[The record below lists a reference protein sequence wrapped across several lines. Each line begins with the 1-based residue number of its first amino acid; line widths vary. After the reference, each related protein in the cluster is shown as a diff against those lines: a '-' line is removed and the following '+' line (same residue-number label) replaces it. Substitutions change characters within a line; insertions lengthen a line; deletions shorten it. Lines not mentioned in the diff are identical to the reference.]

1 MAFIT
6 LTTEWRESDFFHGI
20 LRGRLATVC
29 PEAIAVTNA
38 SGIPPFNITHGSFV
52 IRNTFS
58 HYPEGTVHLI
68 FIHSESSEGQPHII
82 VKAKGHWFIGADNGI
97 FNLIL
102 NSPPDLVISLDNSDE
117 DDEIT
122 LFVKTAAAIIK
133 GTAPDKLGKKINGF
147 SEKVPLRATID
158 KNVIIG
164 SVIFIDS
171 YGNAITNITRE
182 IFARVFDSRDFRIL
196 IKSNKYFTEK
206 ISRHYSDE
214 PVGEL
219 VTRFNSVDLL
229 EVSINGADMCQLFGV
244 ETGDVV
250 RVEVRSPE
258 HSRGGLFNNQKG

>member
-1 MAFIT
+1 MSFIT
-6 LTTEWRESDFFHGI
+6 LTTEWREDDFFHGI
-20 LRGRLATVC
+20 LRGKLGTQC
-29 PEAIAVTNA
+29 PDVVVVTNA
-38 SGIPPFNITHGSFV
+38 SGIPPFNIMHGAFV

-58 HYPEGTVHLI
+58 HYPEGTIHIV
-68 FIHSESSEGQPHII
+68 FINSEGTSDQPHLL
-82 VKAKGHWFIGADNGI
+82 VKARGHYFIGADNGI

-102 NSPPDLVISLDNSDE
+102 NSQPDMIIGLDNPDSKDEISLFAD
-117 DDEIT
+117 
-122 LFVKTAAAIIK
+122 TAAAIAN
-133 GTAPDKLGKKINGF
+133 GTDPVKLGRKLD
-147 SEKVPLRATID
+147 SVAEKMPLRATID

-182 IFARVFDSRDFRIL
+182 IFARVFEGRQFRIL

-206 ISRHYSDE
+206 ISKSYNEE

-229 EVSINGADMCQLFGV
+229 EVSINGADMSSLFGI

-250 RVEVRSPE
+250 RVEARTPE
-258 HSRGGLFNNQKG
+258 QNRGNLF

>member
-20 LRGRLATVC
+20 LRGRLASVC
-29 PEAIAVTNA
+29 PEAVAVTNA
-38 SGIPPFNITHGSFV
+38 SGIPPFNIMHGSFV

-68 FIHSESSEGQPHII
+68 FIHSEGSDGQPHII

-102 NSPPDLVISLDNSDE
+102 NSPPDLVFNLENPE
-117 DDEIT
+117 DLDEIS
-122 LFVKTAAAIIK
+122 LFVKTAAAIIR
-133 GTAPDKLGKKINGF
+133 GTPPESLGNKLQGIA
-147 SEKVPLRATID
+147 EKVPLRATID

-182 IFARVFDSRDFRIL
+182 IFARVFDRRDFRIL
-196 IKSNKYFTEK
+196 IKSNKYYTEK

-219 VTRFNSVDLL
+219 VTRFNSVELL

-250 RVEVRSPE
+250 RVEARSPE
-258 HSRGGLFNNQKG
+258 QGRGGLFNSHNG

>member
-6 LTTEWRESDFFHGI
+6 LTTEWRDNDFFHGI
-20 LRGRLATVC
+20 LRGKLSASC
-29 PEAIAVTNA
+29 PEAAIVTNA
-38 SGIPPFNITHGSFV
+38 SGIPPFNIMHGAFV

-68 FIHSESSEGQPHII
+68 FISSEGSGDQPTLL
-82 VKAKGHWFIGADNGI
+82 VKAKGHYFIGADNGI

-102 NSPPDLVISLDNSDE
+102 NSPPEIVIGLDNNDSSDEISL
-117 DDEIT
+117 
-122 LFVKTAAAIIK
+122 FVRTAASVIR
-133 GTAPDKLGKKINGF
+133 GTAPEKLGKKLKGVA
-147 SEKVPLRATID
+147 EKVPLRATID

-182 IFARVFDSRDFRIL
+182 IFARVFEGRDFRIL
-196 IKSNKYFTEK
+196 IKSNNYYTEK
-206 ISRHYSDE
+206 ISRYYNDV

-229 EVSINGADMCQLFGV
+229 EVAINGADMCQLFGV

-250 RVEVRSPE
+250 RVEVRNPDQN
-258 HSRGGLFNNQKG
+258 RGGLF